1 MVKSG
6 LDVGDSPDKQVP
18 RVSQYRLAAH
28 LSTALLLYSSML
40 YNALGI
46 LLPPVLQV
54 YHKCWNRDYWGEG
67 GVKLPHGKIIPPLPT
82 HMHVLIGIQP
92 QIEDTQAFG
101 SWLCCHGIPHCIFW
115 SALASLFQAS
125 TNSLLLAVLH
135 GGLIAANCGHS
146 PSSVLPQVHLWRGWM
161 PDLCTTPSPRW
172 EGSGSQRTCLL

>member
-1 MVKSG
+1 MSANTG
-6 LDVGDSPDKQVP
+6 
-18 RVSQYRLAAH
+18 
-28 LSTALLLYSSML
+28 
-40 YNALGI
+40 
-46 LLPPVLQV
+46 LLPISPPPSCSTLPCSTMLLASSCLQC
-54 YHKCWNRDYWGEG
+54 YRCTISGGIGTIREGG

-92 QIEDTQAFG
+92 QIEDTEAFG
-101 SWLCCHGIPHCIFW
+101 TWLCCHGIPHCIFW

-135 GGLIAANCGHS
+135 GGLIAADYGHS
-146 PSSVLPQVHLWRGWM
+146 PSSVLPQVHLWQGWM